1 MGRRLTEVSACKLRL
16 AITSDPGLVYTKP
29 ALWGSYGISDC
40 EQERGKKKKKKAA
53 GYAFRWHSHFPL
65 AVHSFQCLPG
75 RKYRAVLSSFAR
87 RDQLL

>member
-40 EQERGKKKKKKAA
+40 EQERGKKKKKKIK
-53 GYAFRWHSHFPL
+53 
-65 AVHSFQCLPG
+65 VTLPERDSYLKFVGGGVG
-75 RKYRAVLSSFAR
+75 RLEDIKKKKKKN
-87 RDQLL
+87 